1 MQLQY
6 GTRLRKYELRRKGRI
21 EQRLTPIAAEL
32 IGSHCCEP
40 LGFVGKGNSP
50 VLSLCRS
57 LLAAGLNPDQA
68 LDVYRAGTLALRVKS
83 LRAGAR
89 LRVKEPEHGR
99 VHFCEWMPFPSSQ
112 VPSSSPVALPMRK
125 NGRGAP

>member
-6 GTRLRKYELRRKGRI
+6 GTSLRKYELRRKGRI

-40 LGFVGKGNSP
+40 LGFVGKDNSP

-83 LRAGAR
+83 LRAATS

-99 VHFCEWMPFPSSQ
+99 VQFCKFPSR
-112 VPSSSPVALPMRK
+112 PLWFCRHLRWRLPMQK
-125 NGRGAP
+125 NGRGPP